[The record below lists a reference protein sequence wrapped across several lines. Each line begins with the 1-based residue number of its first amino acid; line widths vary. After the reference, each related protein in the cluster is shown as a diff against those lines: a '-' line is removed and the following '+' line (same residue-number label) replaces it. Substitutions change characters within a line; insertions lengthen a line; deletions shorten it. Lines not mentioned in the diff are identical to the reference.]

1 MSSYRIRLL
10 ETRLTEDDMDDV
22 ALFDVHREDDGQV
35 WRVPVILSPLFRWY
49 RLGPAASEQTRRD
62 MVGGLGARAI
72 VQRLREKGSPPEQV
86 ILAIDYPGAPGEPDP
101 LETFDEIAV

>member
-1 MSSYRIRLL
+1 
-10 ETRLTEDDMDDV
+10 
-22 ALFDVHREDDGQV
+22 
-35 WRVPVILSPLFRWY
+35 
-49 RLGPAASEQTRRD
+49 